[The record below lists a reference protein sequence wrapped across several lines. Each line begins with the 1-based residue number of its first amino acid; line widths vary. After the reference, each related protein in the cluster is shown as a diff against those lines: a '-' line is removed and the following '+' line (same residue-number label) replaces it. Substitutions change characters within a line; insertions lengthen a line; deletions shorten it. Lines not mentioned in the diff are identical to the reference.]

1 MLLVV
6 DVGNTNIA
14 LGIYEEAKLI
24 AHWILE
30 TRRERTA
37 DEYALWCKLFLEGEH
52 IQAVQVKGAIIASVV
67 PPLTPVIE
75 QALQRV
81 LKKTPMIVGPGIKTG
96 MPVLYENPREVGADR
111 IVNGVAAF
119 ERFKQA
125 TIIVDLGT
133 AIIFDAI
140 SAKGEYLGGA
150 IAPGIQISMEALF
163 LRASK
168 LPRVEIQA
176 PAKVIGRTT
185 TTSIQSGILYGYA
198 GMVDGIV
205 ERMTHEMNVR
215 CEVIATGNLSPLLA
229 SASKTIK
236 HVDELLTLEGLRLI
250 YEKNKS

>member
-1 MLLVV
+1 MLLVA

-14 LGIYEEAKLI
+14 IGLYQEAKLI
-24 AHWILE
+24 AHWLLE

-37 DEYALWCKLFLEGEH
+37 DEYALWCKLLLEGEH
-52 IQAVQVKGAIIASVV
+52 IQTAQVNGAIIASVV
-67 PPLTPVIE
+67 PPLTPVFE
-75 QALQRV
+75 QALSKV
-81 LKKTPMIVGPGIKTG
+81 LGAAPMVVGPGIKTG
-96 MPVLYENPREVGADR
+96 MPILYENPREVGADR
-111 IVNGVAAF
+111 IVNSVAAYD
-119 ERFKQA
+119 RFKQA

-150 IAPGIQISMEALF
+150 IAPGVQISMEALF

-185 TTSIQSGILYGYA
+185 VTSMQSGILYGYA
-198 GMVDGIV
+198 GMIDGLV
-205 ERMTHEMNVR
+205 ERMSHELGGR
-215 CEVIATGNLSPLLA
+215 CEVIATGHFASLLA

-236 HVDELLTLEGLRLI
+236 HVDEFLTLEGLRLI
-250 YEKNKS
+250 YERNRV

>member
-1 MLLVV
+1 MLLVA

-14 LGIYEEAKLI
+14 LGIYQETKLV
-24 AHWILE
+24 AHWLLE

-37 DEYALWCKLFLEGEH
+37 DEYALWCKLLLEAEH
-52 IQAVQVKGAIIASVV
+52 IQAKELHGAIIASVV

-75 QALQRV
+75 QALSKV
-81 LKKTPMIVGPGIKTG
+81 LGKAPMIIGPGIKTG
-96 MPVLYENPREVGADR
+96 MPILYENPREVGADR
-111 IVNGVAAF
+111 IVNSVAAYD
-119 ERFKQA
+119 RFKQA

-140 SAKGEYLGGA
+140 SSKGEYLGGA
-150 IAPGIQISMEALF
+150 IAPGVQISMEALF

-185 TTSIQSGILYGYA
+185 ITSMQSGILYGYA
-198 GMVDGIV
+198 GMIDGLV
-205 ERMTHEMNVR
+205 ERMTHEMNTR
-215 CEVIATGNLSPLLA
+215 CEIIATGHLASLLA
-229 SASKTIK
+229 STSKTIK

-250 YEKNKS
+250 YEKNK